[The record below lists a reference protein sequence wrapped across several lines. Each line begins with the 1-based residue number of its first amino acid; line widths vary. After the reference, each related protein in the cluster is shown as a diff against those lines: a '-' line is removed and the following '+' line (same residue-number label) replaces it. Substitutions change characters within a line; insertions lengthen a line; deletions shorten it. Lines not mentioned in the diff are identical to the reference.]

1 MLWDRLT
8 VHTKAPLT
16 YDGLGSLIHCKVMLH
31 FASPNFKTTITL
43 YLKLADS
50 QKSEDPRPK
59 LFLNSPT
66 MV

>member
-8 VHTKAPLT
+8 VYTKASLT

-31 FASPNFKTTITL
+31 FASPNFKTTIAL

-50 QKSEDPRPK
+50 
-59 LFLNSPT
+59 
-66 MV
+66 